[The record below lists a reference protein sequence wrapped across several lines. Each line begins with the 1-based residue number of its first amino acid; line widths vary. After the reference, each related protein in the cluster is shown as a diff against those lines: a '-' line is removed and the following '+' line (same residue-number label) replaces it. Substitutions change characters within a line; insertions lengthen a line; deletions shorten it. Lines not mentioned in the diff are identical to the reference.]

1 MKKIIAIEKAFYNG
15 NIVKAGEIIEITD
28 DKKVPEWAKVLGQT
42 KDVQEETVV
51 TQGTLIPDKQTIKEK
66 AGKTEETVETDEVEE
81 TQTETEE
88 TVETDEVEET
98 QTETEDVQD
107 ELVGKT
113 DEKLELILDE
123 LLTKALDRNIYIED
137 ADKKTVIEQI
147 NELKSKLAEPEGA
160 EA

>member
-1 MKKIIAIEKAFYNG
+1 MIKIIAIEKAFYNG
-15 NIVKAGEIIEITD
+15 NIIKAGEIIEITD

-51 TQGTLIPDKQTIKEK
+51 TQGTLIPNKQTIKEK
-66 AGKTEETVETDEVEE
+66 AGK
-81 TQTETEE
+81 TEE

-113 DEKLELILDE
+113 DEELELILDE
-123 LLTKALDRNIYIED
+123 LLTKALDKNIYIED

-147 NELKSKLAEPEGA
+147 NELKSKLAEVEGA

>member
-1 MKKIIAIEKAFYNG
+1 MIKIIAVEKAFYKG
-15 NIVKAGEIIEITD
+15 NIVKVGEIIEITD
-28 DKKVPEWAKVLGQT
+28 DKKVPEWAKILGQT
-42 KDVQEETVV
+42 EDVQNEAVV
-51 TQGTLIPDKQTIKEK
+51 TQGTLIPNEQTNQG
-66 AGKTEETVETDEVEE
+66 ATEENVETDEVEE
-81 TQTETEE
+81 N
-88 TVETDEVEET
+88 

-113 DEKLELILDE
+113 DEELELILDE
-123 LLTKALDRNIYIED
+123 LLTKALDKNIYIED

>member
-1 MKKIIAIEKAFYNG
+1 MIKIIAIEKAFYNG
-15 NIVKAGEIIEITD
+15 NIIKVGEIIEITD
-28 DKKVPEWAKVLGQT
+28 DKKVPEWAKVLEQT

-81 TQTETEE
+81 TQ
-88 TVETDEVEET
+88 
-98 QTETEDVQD
+98 D

-113 DEKLELILDE
+113 DEELELILDE
-123 LLTKALDRNIYIED
+123 LLTKALDKNIYIDD

-147 NELKSKLAEPEGA
+147 NELKSKLAEVEGA

>member
-1 MKKIIAIEKAFYNG
+1 MIKIIAIEKAFYNG
-15 NIVKAGEIIEITD
+15 NIIKVGEIIEITD

-51 TQGTLIPDKQTIKEK
+51 TQGTLIPDEQTIK
-66 AGKTEETVETDEVEE
+66 GKTEETVETDKVAKAK
-81 TQTETEE
+81 TK
-88 TVETDEVEET
+88 
-98 QTETEDVQD
+98 TEDVQD

-113 DEKLELILDE
+113 DEELELILDE
-123 LLTKALDRNIYIED
+123 LLTKALDKNIYIED

-147 NELKSKLAEPEGA
+147 NELKSKLAEVEGA

>member
-81 TQTETEE
+81 TQTETE
-88 TVETDEVEET
+88 
-98 QTETEDVQD
+98 DVQD

>member
-1 MKKIIAIEKAFYNG
+1 MIKIIAIEKAFYNG
-15 NIVKAGEIIEITD
+15 NIIKVGEIIEITD

-51 TQGTLIPDKQTIKEK
+51 TQGTLIPDKQTIKEE
-66 AGKTEETVETDEVEE
+66 AGKTEETVETDEVEK
-81 TQTETEE
+81 TQTKN
-88 TVETDEVEET
+88 V
-98 QTETEDVQD
+98 DVQD

-113 DEKLELILDE
+113 DEELELILDE
-123 LLTKALDRNIYIED
+123 LLTKALDKNIYIED

-147 NELKSKLAEPEGA
+147 NELKSKLAEVEGA

>member
-15 NIVKAGEIIEITD
+15 NIIKVGEILDIAD
-28 DKKVPEWAKVLGQT
+28 DKKVPEWAKILGQT
-42 KDVQEETVV
+42 KDVPDEPVV
-51 TQGTLIPDKQTIKEK
+51 TQGTLIPNEQTNQ
-66 AGKTEETVETDEVEE
+66 G
-81 TQTETEE
+81 ETEE

-113 DEKLELILDE
+113 DEELEQILDE
-123 LLTKALDRNIYIED
+123 LLTKALDKNIYIED

>member
-15 NIVKAGEIIEITD
+15 NIIKVGEIIEITD
-28 DKKVPEWAKVLGQT
+28 DKKVPEWAKILGQT
-42 KDVQEETVV
+42 KDGQDEPVV
-51 TQGTLIPDKQTIKEK
+51 TQETLIPDKQTIKEK

-81 TQTETEE
+81 TQTETE
-88 TVETDEVEET
+88 
-98 QTETEDVQD
+98 DVQD

-113 DEKLELILDE
+113 DEELELILDE
-123 LLTKALDRNIYIED
+123 LLTKALDKNIYIDD

-147 NELKSKLAEPEGA
+147 NELKSKLAEVEGA